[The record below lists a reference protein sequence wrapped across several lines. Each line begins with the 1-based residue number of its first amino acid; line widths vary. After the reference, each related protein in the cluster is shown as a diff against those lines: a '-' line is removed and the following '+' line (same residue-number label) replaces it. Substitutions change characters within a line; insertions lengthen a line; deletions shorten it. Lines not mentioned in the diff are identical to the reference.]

1 MLTVEQARKLKELM
15 GIRDAMFTGTSVWR
29 AANENLT
36 DYIDSI
42 TIVDLKE
49 RFSPVVGHIRS
60 MEMPH
65 DEAIQRI
72 INVL

>member
-15 GIRDAMFTGTSVWR
+15 GIRDAALTQGQQWR
-29 AANENLT
+29 NANLALT

-42 TIVDLKE
+42 TVVDLKE
-49 RFSPVVGHIRS
+49 RLSPVVGHIRS